1 MPPESHPSSTVTS
14 VEGEDRT
21 GKERIQMGATRYL
34 STKSSPYSFAYT
46 DVQLCNCSQTPY
58 SVHTHLLNY
67 TQFLRDGQQWALQ
80 VYNMQLFHS
89 SSLNT
94 TKLLK
99 LRKKKKREKREE
111 EQCYPCTYKLPEE
124 QWRVLQGVGSGAGW
138 SGFRS
143 WLLTRCRI
151 LGKLPD
157 LSAPNGTHL

>member
-99 LRKKKKREKREE
+99 LRKKKKKEKREKKSNATPVLINYQRNSDE
-111 EQCYPCTYKLPEE
+111 CFRAWALEQDGLASDP
-124 QWRVLQGVGSGAGW
+124 GS
-138 SGFRS
+138 
-143 WLLTRCRI
+143 
-151 LGKLPD
+151 
-157 LSAPNGTHL
+157 